1 MANGERMSA
10 PATIR
15 AASFGEIAFKTA
27 NKISRVE
34 IDPEKFYPQTD
45 YSDDVAPRESTEN
58 DLLLDVKRPFDKQEF
73 ANAEKVARVVL
84 RDQPRF
90 DDVRVLLGR
99 SLLAQ
104 GKNSEAEREFRS
116 VLDEKLPSPRSLAW
130 ANVGL
135 ADIASKSGQ
144 SAQAAKFAADAISA
158 DAEYGASLAARAIR
172 NKLNSPRASDESVK
186 AFFTSFDRAAVSN
199 RKAELDAMAIA
210 GEVSKFVSGISGQTV
225 EWKTNLLHV
234 DPIDANNV
242 WAEAS
247 LSIKLLN
254 RDVETGTAVYRL
266 TRSGGGWKLNSVD
279 IFEVR

>member
-1 MANGERMSA
+1 M
-10 PATIR
+10 
-15 AASFGEIAFKTA
+15 
-27 NKISRVE
+27 
-34 IDPEKFYPQTD
+34 
-45 YSDDVAPRESTEN
+45 
-58 DLLLDVKRPFDKQEF
+58 KRLFDKQEF
-73 ANAEKVARVVL
+73 ANAERTARSVL

-99 SLLAQ
+99 ALLAQ
-104 GKNSEAEREFRS
+104 GKNTEAEREFRS
-116 VLDEKLPSPRSLAW
+116 VLEEKLPSPRSIAW

-135 ADIASKSGQ
+135 ADVASKSGQ
-144 SAQAAKFAADAISA
+144 TAQAAKFAADAISA

-172 NKLNSPRASDESVK
+172 NRVSAGGASDESVK
-186 AFFTSFDRAAVSN
+186 AFFNAFDRAAVSN
-199 RKAELDAMAIA
+199 RKADLDAMAVP

-234 DPIDANNV
+234 DPIDSNNV

-247 LSIKLLN
+247 LSIRLLN
-254 RDVETGTAVYRL
+254 REVETGTAVYRL